1 MAFPIAAAAAFVW
14 TYVVPVIKDGIKV
27 INKGT
32 YGFIK
37 DRVDDADVMEA
48 TGLDKRAMVY
58 SDAIGWLENVKKVD
72 TSMYSSVFVYLLIE
86 IAVANLKKKQ
96 KKLLKNL

>member
-1 MAFPIAAAAAFVW
+1 MAIPVAVVVSFVW
-14 TYVVPVIKDGIKV
+14 TYVIPIIRDGVKV

-32 YGFIK
+32 YDYIK
-37 DRVDDADVMEA
+37 DRVDDVDVLNLKGFEKRVTVYGNAIAFLEA
-48 TGLDKRAMVY
+48 KG
-58 SDAIGWLENVKKVD
+58 VD

-96 KKLLKNL
+96 NKLIKK